1 MSTPVA
7 NSWNE
12 RLRSPL
18 TWHYAGLGALI
29 VLVIV
34 LGVRLGMDWNATN
47 ENSPDALMSKQV
59 QLKALDLRTAPLR
72 GLDKRVAE
80 SRAQMLAFYAKRI
93 PANYSLI
100 ATRVG
105 QLEVSSGVRLSRMLY
120 TQGAPSGDLTEIS
133 LDAGVSGTYP
143 QIMKFV
149 NGLERDQT
157 FFVVRAMTLTGQQ
170 GGQVNL
176 RIKVST
182 WLRAA
187 DAAQS
192 GLPTT
197 SSEPAPADATASRE
211 GQ

>member
-1 MSTPVA
+1 MSTPAASV
-7 NSWNE
+7 WNE

-18 TWHYAGLGALI
+18 TWHYAGVAVLG
-29 VLVIV
+29 VLVVV
-34 LGVRLGMDWNATN
+34 LGVRLTLDWTATDT
-47 ENSPDALMSKQV
+47 SAADALASKQV
-59 QLKALDLRTAPLR
+59 QLKALNIETAPLR
-72 GLDKRVAE
+72 GLDKRVAS
-80 SRAQMLAFYAKRI
+80 SRTEMKAFYAKRI
-93 PANYSLI
+93 PPNYSVI

-105 QLEVSSGVRLSRMLY
+105 ELEVGSGVRLTHMLY

-170 GGQVNL
+170 GGLVNL

-192 GLPTT
+192 GLPKTP
-197 SSEPAPADATASRE
+197 SEPAPAAAPAQE